1 MSDWDVATVA
11 ARLQHT
17 LVSPD
22 ADEAAIR
29 SLCQD
34 CLDCHFDGAMVQPCW
49 VSLAHSILNG
59 SGVKVCTA
67 FGYPMGGDG
76 LDTKVA
82 AARLCVAL
90 GADQIDFMPNL
101 GYLKS
106 GYFKRVLEE
115 FKAVVDAAEGRVV
128 KAMLELGMLS
138 ETEGQRA
145 AELALEA
152 GVHYVKNSSGFGQGG
167 KATVEVVQRLRSW
180 VGPDAGLKAS
190 GGVKTFEQAVALFEA
205 GADLIGSS
213 SGVAIVRGRQGRG
226 AY

>member
-1 MSDWDVATVA
+1 
-11 ARLQHT
+11 
-17 LVSPD
+17 
-22 ADEAAIR
+22 
-29 SLCQD
+29 
-34 CLDCHFDGAMVQPCW
+34 
-49 VSLAHSILNG
+49 
-59 SGVKVCTA
+59 
-67 FGYPMGGDG
+67 

-213 SGVAIVRGRQGRG
+213 SGVAIVRGQQGRG